1 MSASALA
8 SAAGRAVAGGV
19 AGVLPSNRMMLRGSI
34 PTDAAIASFEGGH
47 WYASRASGLVTT
59 RRGLVT
65 WKTF

>member
-1 MSASALA
+1 MSASAFA

-47 WYASRASGLVTT
+47 
-59 RRGLVT
+59 
-65 WKTF
+65 